1 MLLFVYML
9 LQGLSQLVAAGGAAV
24 AAVNAAQFCGN
35 FLDGKS
41 FYQDADSFKIA
52 GAAVDES
59 NIMDLAVNDVIIY
72 LLRAGAAGFVRIHKN
87 YLVNVKSIEEVG
99 VRTVRLFN
107 GMELDMGKNRRK
119 EITEI
124 VNR

>member
-1 MLLFVYML
+1 ML

-35 FLDGKS
+35 FLNGKS

>member
-41 FYQDADSFKIA
+41 FYQDADSFKMP
-52 GAAVDES
+52 GQPLTKVTLWTLPS
-59 NIMDLAVNDVIIY
+59 TM
-72 LLRAGAAGFVRIHKN
+72 
-87 YLVNVKSIEEVG
+87 S
-99 VRTVRLFN
+99 
-107 GMELDMGKNRRK
+107 
-119 EITEI
+119 
-124 VNR
+124 

>member
-1 MLLFVYML
+1 MEYRELGRTGIKAVSYTHL

-72 LLRAGAAGFVRIHKN
+72 LLRAGAAEMCIRD
-87 YLVNVKSIEEVG
+87 
-99 VRTVRLFN
+99 RTGDPSYGDDEFCKPLFADHSCADSDHW
-107 GMELDMGKNRRK
+107 L
-119 EITEI
+119 
-124 VNR
+124 

>member
-1 MLLFVYML
+1 ML

-35 FLDGKS
+35 FLNGKS

-59 NIMDLAVNDVIIY
+59 IC
-72 LLRAGAAGFVRIHKN
+72 
-87 YLVNVKSIEEVG
+87 
-99 VRTVRLFN
+99 
-107 GMELDMGKNRRK
+107 
-119 EITEI
+119 
-124 VNR
+124 

>member
-72 LLRAGAAGFVRIHKN
+72 LLRAGAAGFVRINKFKPHLSGN
-87 YLVNVKSIEEVG
+87 F
-99 VRTVRLFN
+99 R
-107 GMELDMGKNRRK
+107 
-119 EITEI
+119 
-124 VNR
+124 

>member
-1 MLLFVYML
+1 ML

-52 GAAVDES
+52 GAAVDEVTLWTLPS
-59 NIMDLAVNDVIIY
+59 TM
-72 LLRAGAAGFVRIHKN
+72 
-87 YLVNVKSIEEVG
+87 S
-99 VRTVRLFN
+99 
-107 GMELDMGKNRRK
+107 
-119 EITEI
+119 
-124 VNR
+124 